1 MILQINYE
9 EVRALSVNLVVMRKQ
24 YKKLF
29 KRAYNER
36 KEELMVSYD
45 YVLETLGEW
54 LKDEI
59 NPLKETEVTSN
70 KKYELY
76 LDKEDAELLNEVL
89 RSYIEKLEEMQKEVK
104 KMIDG
109 TEILKRILE
118 RSLETYRLHFVESS
132 I

>member
-118 RSLETYRLHFVESS
+118 RSLKTYRLHFVESS